1 MAVDDAQFRREHRQA
16 LVDDRVSGASQLAR
30 QALESLAEYAA
41 SCGGEGIVDVR
52 ARALAFAEE
61 LQYARP
67 SMAPVYNL
75 VQRWSDWVE
84 RLEADDLDTF
94 RRQSAEAA
102 ETLCDSSIS
111 ALGEAADHAATL
123 IHDDSVVITHSFSST
138 VREVFNQARNRRQQP
153 ARVIV
158 SESRPGMEGREQA
171 RFLAGMGIQVT
182 YITDAELGLFS
193 GKATLALVGA
203 DTVLADGSVVNKV
216 GTYLLALAARDH
228 GIPFYACCES
238 FKHVPF
244 HAGSFELDEMPGAE
258 LDAPRHANI
267 SARNVFFD
275 ITPARLVTGWVT
287 ETGVHPSTR

>member
-1 MAVDDAQFRREHRQA
+1 MDDTSFRREHRQA

-30 QALESLAEYAA
+30 QALESLAEYA
-41 SCGGEGIVDVR
+41 STCEGDAADTVR
-52 ARALAFAEE
+52 PRLLSFAEE

-75 VQRWSDWVE
+75 VQRWSDAVD
-84 RLEADDLDTF
+84 RLETNDLDAL

-102 ETLCDSSIS
+102 EALCDASIS
-111 ALGEAADHAATL
+111 ALGEAATHAAGL
-123 IHDDSVVITHSFSST
+123 LDDDSVVVTHSFSST
-138 VREVFNQARNRRQQP
+138 VREVFNLVSVRRQQR

-158 SESRPGMEGREQA
+158 SESRPGMEGRDQA
-171 RFLAGMGIQVT
+171 RFLAGMGTEVT

-203 DTVLADGSVVNKV
+203 DTILADGSVVNKV

-244 HAGSFELDEMPGAE
+244 HAAGFELDEMPCAE

-267 SARNVFFD
+267 TARNVIFD
-275 ITPARLVTGWVT
+275 ITPARLVTGWIT
-287 ETGVHPSTR
+287 ESGVHPATR